1 LNFYSLNKQAPTV
14 SFKDAV
20 IAGIAPDKGLYFP
33 ESITSLPDSFFE
45 NIENLSH
52 REIAFQAIHQF
63 VTDDIPDTV
72 LEDILKEVLDFDF
85 PVVEIEE
92 NVATLE
98 LFHGP
103 TMAFKDVGAR
113 FMAQCLGY
121 FSRDKKS
128 EVTVLVATSGDTG
141 GAVANGFL
149 GVEGVNVFILYPS
162 GKVSDIQER
171 QLTTLG
177 QNITALQVKGTFD
190 DCQKMVKSAFLD
202 EELLAQMQLTSAN
215 SINVARWLPQLFYF
229 LFAYKHVLLSS
240 KQGELEADRTKSPD
254 DQAESTAKQ
263 AESKASHEKSKENQ
277 AGAKG
282 RPIVFSIP
290 SGNFGNLCAGM
301 VAQHLGMPVEHFIA
315 ATNVND
321 TVPKFMM
328 TGKYHPKPSL
338 ATISNAMDVGDP
350 SNFVRIRQLYQND
363 FWALKKNL
371 SSYSF
376 TDDKTREA
384 ILKIYQNNDYI
395 ADPHG
400 AVGYLG
406 LKKYQED
413 HPDTY
418 GIFLETAHPVKF
430 LDVVEET
437 IGTSLEIPP
446 QIEKIIEKE
455 KKSIRIKNYGELKE
469 FLLNG

>member
-1 LNFYSLNKQAPTV
+1 MNFYSLNKQAPEV

-20 IAGIAPDKGLYFP
+20 IKGIAPDKGLYFP
-33 ESITSLPDSFFE
+33 ENIEPLPDSCFE
-45 NIENLSH
+45 RIEELSNL
-52 REIAFQAIHQF
+52 EIAFNAIHQF
-63 VTDDIPDTV
+63 VSDDIPN
-72 LEDILKEVLDFDF
+72 EKLKEILAKVLDFDF

-92 NVATLE
+92 GVATLE

-113 FMAQCLGY
+113 FMANCLGY
-121 FSRDKKS
+121 FSEGS
-128 EVTVLVATSGDTG
+128 SNEVTVLVATSGDTG

-149 GVEGVNVFILYPS
+149 GVEGVKVVILYPS

-177 QNITALQVKGTFD
+177 QNITALEVEGTFD
-190 DCQKMVKSAFLD
+190 DCQKMVKTAFLD
-202 EELLAQMQLTSAN
+202 KELLGNMQLTSAN

-229 LFAYKHVLLSS
+229 LFAYK
-240 KQGELEADRTKSPD
+240 
-254 DQAESTAKQ
+254 QA
-263 AESKASHEKSKENQ
+263 KSKGKE
-277 AGAKG
+277 
-282 RPIVFSIP
+282 IVFSVP
-290 SGNFGNLCAGM
+290 SGNFGNICAGL
-301 VAQHLGMPVEHFIA
+301 VAQRLGMPVKHFIA

-321 TVPKFMM
+321 TVPEFMR
-328 TGKYHPKPSL
+328 TKSYDPKPST

-350 SNFVRIRQLYQND
+350 SNFIRIRHLFQDD
-363 FWALKKNL
+363 FENLSKNL

-376 TDDKTREA
+376 SDQETKKALLE
-384 ILKIYQNNDYI
+384 IHQNSNYI

-406 LKKYQED
+406 LKKYQEN
-413 HPDTY
+413 HPETY

-437 IGTSLEIPP
+437 IPEKLPIPI
-446 QIEKIIEKE
+446 QIQKVMDKE
-455 KKSIRIKNYGELKE
+455 KKSIQIKEYSELKNYLLKT
-469 FLLNG
+469 